1 MFPGDSYIIG
11 DTAYPLKTWLV
22 TGFKDNGRLNR
33 EQQRFNFILSSKRMK
48 IEHTF
53 GLFKGR
59 FRKLK
64 VMMDLDLLEDIPLI
78 VITACVLHNFCLL
91 NEEDVDELLDPHQED
106 EVNNFENIFGDPEEA
121 ASKRNEL
128 MEMVCC

>member
-1 MFPGDSYIIG
+1 
-11 DTAYPLKTWLV
+11 
-22 TGFKDNGRLNR
+22 
-33 EQQRFNFILSSKRMK
+33 MK

-59 FRKLK
+59 FKKLK
-64 VMMDLDLLEDIPLI
+64 VMMDLDLVEDIPLI

-91 NEEDVDELLDPHQED
+91 NEEDVDEFLDPHQEG

-128 MEMVCC
+128 MEMVCR